1 MHCHGKHFLCSI
13 LVSPFNKDT
22 MDGTVIE
29 VEGDVAKA
37 LILGKWQGME
47 FDYTNTRKTVN
58 MYKFSRD
65 FVEKKYMPLIKW
77 YVKNMGENSYYE
89 KVLGSL
95 LYYRECD
102 ARIVEVPEN
111 MWCEIDDADDL
122 ERARKQFNENL

>member
-1 MHCHGKHFLCSI
+1 
-13 LVSPFNKDT
+13 
-22 MDGTVIE
+22 
-29 VEGDVAKA
+29 
-37 LILGKWQGME
+37 
-47 FDYTNTRKTVN
+47 
-58 MYKFSRD
+58 
-65 FVEKKYMPLIKW
+65 
-77 YVKNMGENSYYE
+77 MGENSYYE